1 MKRKNIIFLVFL
13 LMLSFTK
20 VNAADLCTSAKY
32 SNLKKKAAS
41 IKSEWKLNFDEAH
54 KAYFTLKLTNVDDDL
69 LLKYNETVYKPKNGE
84 ITLNDM
90 LDGGNTYA
98 LKIYGGYETS
108 CVEEYIY
115 TKNVKVPKYNY
126 YSETDACKEN
136 PEFKLCDKF
145 YDGTI
150 ENDTVFNKKLKE
162 YLKSDEHKKVVND
175 KKNKET
181 TTYIAI
187 GAGVVLVAG
196 GAYFMFVKKKNVV
209 KGKKVKNEK
218 K

>member
-1 MKRKNIIFLVFL
+1 MKRKNIIFLIFL

-20 VNAADLCTSAKY
+20 VNAADLCTSSKY

-41 IKSEWKLNFDEAH
+41 IKAEWKLNFDDAH

-69 LLKYNETVYKPKNGE
+69 LLKYNDNMYKPKNGE
-84 ITLNDM
+84 ITLNNM
-90 LDGGNTYA
+90 FDGGNTYA

-108 CVEEYIY
+108 CVEEYVY
-115 TKNVKVPKYNY
+115 TKNVKIPKYNY
-126 YSETDACKEN
+126 YSESDKCKEN

-150 ENDTVFNKKLKE
+150 ENDTEFQEKLNE
-162 YLKSDEHKKVVND
+162 YLNSDEHKKVVKD
-175 KKNKET
+175 KNNNKII
-181 TTYIAI
+181 TYIAV
-187 GAGVVLVAG
+187 GAGVVVIAG
-196 GAYFMFVKKKNVV
+196 GAYFMLIKKKNIN